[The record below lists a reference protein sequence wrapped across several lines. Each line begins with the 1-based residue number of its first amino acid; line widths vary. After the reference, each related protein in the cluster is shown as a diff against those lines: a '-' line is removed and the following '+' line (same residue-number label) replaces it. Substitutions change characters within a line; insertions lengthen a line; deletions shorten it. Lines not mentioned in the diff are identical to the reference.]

1 MTKASGAEG
10 ARAENAPRPRLAWVT
25 GGSRG
30 IGREIVERLVRDGW
44 RVAFTWRAEE
54 AAARD
59 VEAACDGRATGWRMD
74 LFDPRAPATALA
86 EIEERLG
93 TVDALVNNA
102 GHQHSELL
110 ALTREED
117 LQRLIDVNLAGA
129 IRCCRA
135 VVKGMVARRG
145 GAVVNVSSL
154 TALRG
159 VAGQAAYGAV
169 KAGLLGLTRSLARE
183 IGRRG
188 VRVNAVVPGFVAT
201 ELTGELPSRAVEL
214 LRSQEA
220 LPYGVEAA
228 DVAAAVAFL
237 VSDDARAITGQALV
251 VDAGVYC

>member
-1 MTKASGAEG
+1 MSS
-10 ARAENAPRPRLAWVT
+10 APSRLAWVT

-30 IGREIVERLVRDGW
+30 IGRVIVERLVRDGW
-44 RVAFTWRAEE
+44 RVAFTWRAQE
-54 AAARD
+54 ASARE
-59 VEAACDGRATGWRMD
+59 VEAACEGRAVGWSMD
-74 LFDPRAPATALA
+74 LSDPRGPESVLT
-86 EIEERLG
+86 EIEDRLG
-93 TVDALVNNA
+93 PVDALINNA

-117 LQRLIDVNLAGA
+117 LQRLIEVNLAGA
-129 IRCCRA
+129 VRCCRA
-135 VVKGMVARRG
+135 VLKGMVSRRG
-145 GAVVNVSSL
+145 GAIVNVSSL

-159 VAGQAAYGAV
+159 VSGQAAYGAV

-183 IGRRG
+183 VGRKS

-201 ELTGELPSRAVEL
+201 ELTGELPARAVEL

-237 VSDDARAITGQALV
+237 ISDDARAITGQSLV